1 MGFHDDLVRFH
12 GDLIVTIGMKGI
24 IITIFSVEL
33 AFFYLLQWVG
43 QNCMGWN
50 LRWMVVI
57 FVNLLY
63 VFGWDDSDE
72 GV

>member
-33 AFFYLLQWVG
+33 AFF
-43 QNCMGWN
+43 
-50 LRWMVVI
+50 I
-57 FVNLLY
+57 FCSESDKIV
-63 VFGWDDSDE
+63 WDGIYGE
-72 GV
+72 WL